1 MKSVRAAMAA
11 FLVTMTA
18 SAAYVPAAVAAP
30 PAPVDPRDPADP
42 FIWLEDLDG
51 QRSMDWVKAHNA
63 ITEKRL
69 EASPHYKT
77 FYEDALALLGAKDRI
92 PAPRFLNGE
101 IYNFWQDEDHLR
113 GIWRKTSL
121 EDYRKAD
128 PQWQT
133 VLDVDA
139 LGKAEDKSW
148 VFKGARCLE
157 PDQQR
162 CLISLS
168 DGGEDAV
175 EVREFDLATGSFVKD
190 GFVLPR
196 AKQDIA
202 WQDADHLLVATEW
215 TPGDMTESGYA
226 YIVKRVTRG
235 QPLSEAVEIYRGE
248 TSDVGTTPSVLH
260 DAQGHSLALIVR
272 NVDFFHAQTFIVGA
286 DGVQQLTMPEKVSVA
301 ELVDGRVVFRLDE
314 AWGDLPAGSVASVP
328 LADVL
333 AHPEA
338 MTPRLVWK
346 PGPREALKTIDG
358 ITSTQD
364 RLLLSTLDNVNG
376 RVLAFA
382 PQPDGSWQQTALPL
396 PDKMRLDFGSADTS
410 TDRVFVTAEGFTT
423 PDTLYL
429 ADAADGEAQAVK
441 ALPAKFDAGNLVVEQ
456 REATSTD
463 GTKIPYFLVH
473 RKDIPLDGSTPVLLN
488 AYGGF
493 QLSETPFYS
502 GTIGKLWLERGG
514 AFALANIRGG
524 GEFGPAWHEAAL
536 KTKRQI
542 AYDDFASVA
551 RDMIAA
557 RITSPRHLG
566 ILGGS
571 NGGLLMGVEMTE
583 FPELYNAVVIQV
595 PLLDMI
601 RISKIAA
608 GASWQGEYG
617 DVTKNDDARA
627 FWLKTSPYHALRKDG
642 KYPEPYIY
650 TTTKDDRVGPQH
662 ARKFAARMEAF
673 GLPYYFYENT
683 EGGHGS
689 GADVRQSAKT
699 TALWL
704 TYLTEKLMN

>member
-1 MKSVRAAMAA
+1 
-11 FLVTMTA
+11 
-18 SAAYVPAAVAAP
+18 
-30 PAPVDPRDPADP
+30 
-42 FIWLEDLDG
+42 
-51 QRSMDWVKAHNA
+51 
-63 ITEKRL
+63 
-69 EASPHYKT
+69 
-77 FYEDALALLGAKDRI
+77 
-92 PAPRFLNGE
+92 
-101 IYNFWQDEDHLR
+101 
-113 GIWRKTSL
+113 
-121 EDYRKAD
+121 
-128 PQWQT
+128 
-133 VLDVDA
+133 
-139 LGKAEDKSW
+139 
-148 VFKGARCLE
+148 
-157 PDQQR
+157 
-162 CLISLS
+162 
-168 DGGEDAV
+168 
-175 EVREFDLATGSFVKD
+175 
-190 GFVLPR
+190 
-196 AKQDIA
+196 
-202 WQDADHLLVATEW
+202 
-215 TPGDMTESGYA
+215 
-226 YIVKRVTRG
+226 
-235 QPLSEAVEIYRGE
+235 
-248 TSDVGTTPSVLH
+248 
-260 DAQGHSLALIVR
+260 
-272 NVDFFHAQTFIVGA
+272 
-286 DGVQQLTMPEKVSVA
+286 
-301 ELVDGRVVFRLDE
+301 
-314 AWGDLPAGSVASVP
+314 
-328 LADVL
+328 
-333 AHPEA
+333 

-364 RLLLSTLDNVNG
+364 QLLLSTLDNVNG

-382 PQPDGSWQQTALPL
+382 PQADGSWQQTVLPL

-429 ADAADGEAQAVK
+429 ADAADGEVQAVK

-524 GEFGPAWHEAAL
+524 GEFGPTWHEAAL

-662 ARKFAARMEAF
+662 ARKFAARKEAF

>member
-51 QRSMDWVKAHNA
+51 QWSMDWVKAHNA
-63 ITEKRL
+63 VTEKRL

-175 EVREFDLATGSFVKD
+175 EVREFDLATGSFVND

-301 ELVDGRVVFRLDE
+301 DWSM
-314 AWGDLPAGSVASVP
+314 AWSC
-328 LADVL
+328 
-333 AHPEA
+333 
-338 MTPRLVWK
+338 
-346 PGPREALKTIDG
+346 
-358 ITSTQD
+358 
-364 RLLLSTLDNVNG
+364 
-376 RVLAFA
+376 
-382 PQPDGSWQQTALPL
+382 
-396 PDKMRLDFGSADTS
+396 
-410 TDRVFVTAEGFTT
+410 
-423 PDTLYL
+423 
-429 ADAADGEAQAVK
+429 
-441 ALPAKFDAGNLVVEQ
+441 
-456 REATSTD
+456 
-463 GTKIPYFLVH
+463 
-473 RKDIPLDGSTPVLLN
+473 
-488 AYGGF
+488 
-493 QLSETPFYS
+493 
-502 GTIGKLWLERGG
+502 
-514 AFALANIRGG
+514 
-524 GEFGPAWHEAAL
+524 
-536 KTKRQI
+536 
-542 AYDDFASVA
+542 FASMRPGA
-551 RDMIAA
+551 I
-557 RITSPRHLG
+557 SPRDR
-566 ILGGS
+566 S
-571 NGGLLMGVEMTE
+571 
-583 FPELYNAVVIQV
+583 
-595 PLLDMI
+595 
-601 RISKIAA
+601 
-608 GASWQGEYG
+608 
-617 DVTKNDDARA
+617 
-627 FWLKTSPYHALRKDG
+627 LR
-642 KYPEPYIY
+642 Y
-650 TTTKDDRVGPQH
+650 RW
-662 ARKFAARMEAF
+662 RMCW
-673 GLPYYFYENT
+673 PIP
-683 EGGHGS
+683 
-689 GADVRQSAKT
+689 RP
-699 TALWL
+699 
-704 TYLTEKLMN
+704 

>member
-1 MKSVRAAMAA
+1 MKSVRAAVAVL
-11 FLVTMTA
+11 LVTMTA

-51 QRSMDWVKAHNA
+51 QRSMDWVKAQNA
-63 ITEKRL
+63 TTEERL
-69 EASPHYKT
+69 EASPHSKT

-101 IYNFWQDEDHLR
+101 IYNFWRDEDHLR

-133 VLDVDA
+133 VLDIDA

-148 VFKGARCLE
+148 VFKGAKCLE

-175 EVREFDLATGSFVKD
+175 EVREFDLAAGSFVD
-190 GFVLPR
+190 GGFRLPR
-196 AKQDIA
+196 AKQDVV

-248 TSDVGTTPSVLH
+248 KSDVGTTPSVLH

-272 NVDFFHAQTFIVGA
+272 NVDFFHSQTFIVGA
-286 DGVQQLTMPEKVSVA
+286 DGVQKLTMPEKVSVA
-301 ELVDGRVVFRLDE
+301 ELVDGQVVFRLDE
-314 AWGDLPAGSVASVP
+314 AWDGLPAGSVASEP

-346 PGPREALKTIDG
+346 PGPREALKVVDG
-358 ITSTQD
+358 IEATHD

-382 PQPDGSWQQTALPL
+382 PQADGSWQQAALPL
-396 PDKMRLDFGSADTS
+396 PDKMRLDFGSADTA

-429 ADAADGEAQAVK
+429 ADARDGEVQAVK
-441 ALPAKFDAGNLVVEQ
+441 ALPAKFDASNLVVEQ

-493 QLSETPFYS
+493 QISETPFYS
-502 GTIGKLWLERGG
+502 GTIGKLWMERGG

-642 KYPEPYIY
+642 KYPEPYIF

-662 ARKFAARMEAF
+662 ARKFAARMDEF